1 MIRTRTC
8 VFQRV
13 GNVSFSKNFAY
24 VLNEW
29 FLSESLLVAR
39 LDHVVSLKS
48 KWKSNWSYMKSETTL
63 KWKYELKKKLNWLF
77 DVFKARLGH
86 SIGENYMK
94 MKIWFDF
101 FFQPKLFKIFRA
113 NLGHG
118 IGEYL
123 LMARLSH
130 VVMVIRRTISKTGN
144 TLNSFKSLIKLKA
157 HLIWVK
163 CS

>member
-13 GNVSFSKNFAY
+13 RNFSFSKNFAY

-86 SIGENYMK
+86 SIGESLLMTCLDQVVDLKSKWKSSGNYMK
-94 MKIWFDF
+94 VKIWFDF
-101 FFQPKLFKIFRA
+101 FFNQNFLKFLEPTSA
-113 NLGHG
+113 
-118 IGEYL
+118 
-123 LMARLSH
+123 MA
-130 VVMVIRRTISKTGN
+130 
-144 TLNSFKSLIKLKA
+144 
-157 HLIWVK
+157 
-163 CS
+163 